1 MAFLLRCSIVVD
13 PAASPHRQPDVGS
26 LFALHPESR
35 MKLSF
40 RSLAVAAITAAAC
53 VSVHAQQYPSKP
65 VRFIIPFPPGGPTD
79 IIGRMA
85 ADILTKA
92 YGVQFV
98 ADNRAG
104 AGGNIG
110 TEQCAKALPDG
121 YTVCMI
127 TVAQSISPAIYRK
140 LNFDPVKDFAHVTMM
155 AQLPSMLTVHP
166 SLPIRNVKELVALAK
181 SQPGKMSYASTGN
194 GTSPHMLMEMFKF
207 MTGTNML
214 HVPYKGQAPAVLDQ
228 ISGQIQV
235 AFNTAI
241 GVIPQVQSGKLRAIA
256 ISTRERFPALPD
268 LPSVDESGVKGFD
281 GGSWNGVVMPA
292 GTPQDIVNRIHGP
305 LVAALQAPAAK
316 EMLLKNGAIAS
327 GGTPAQFAGFI
338 RTEAAKWAKV
348 AKFADIHLD

>member
-1 MAFLLRCSIVVD
+1 
-13 PAASPHRQPDVGS
+13 
-26 LFALHPESR
+26 
-35 MKLSF
+35 MKTPF
-40 RSLAVAAITAAAC
+40 RFLAVAIAATTCLAA
-53 VSVHAQQYPSKP
+53 HAQQYPGKP

-85 ADILTKA
+85 ADILTKT

-110 TEQCAKALPDG
+110 TEQCAKAPPDG
-121 YTVCMI
+121 YTVCMM
-127 TVAQSISPAIYRK
+127 TVAQSISPAIYRR
-140 LNFDPVKDFAHVTMM
+140 LNFDPVKDFAHVTLM

-166 SLPIRNVKELVALAK
+166 SLPVRNVKDLVALAK
-181 SQPGKMSYASTGN
+181 SQPGKLTYASTGN

-228 ISGQIQV
+228 IAGQIQT

-241 GVIPQVQSGKLRAIA
+241 GVIPQVKAGKLRAVA
-256 ISTRERFPALPD
+256 ISTRERFPAMPE
-268 LPSVDESGVKGFD
+268 LPSVEEGGVKGFD

-292 GTPQDIVNRIHGP
+292 GTPQEIVNRIHAP
-305 LVAALQAPAAK
+305 LAAELRSAAGK

-327 GGTPAQFAGFI
+327 GGTPAQFADYI
-338 RTEAAKWAKV
+338 RVEAAKWAKV
-348 AKFADIHLD
+348 AKFANIQLD